1 MSCTLSITKERLDE
15 ISSLVEDWLIRSKC
29 TLKEL
34 QSLLGKLHFVST
46 CVRPG
51 RLFVSMLLTW
61 LKTFGGQ
68 NVSKKIPKYVK
79 LDLVWWSKFLII
91 YNGVSMMFLQDFSTP
106 DCILSCDST
115 LVGCGGLC
123 DDLYFHK
130 IFPRF
135 IQKKKLH
142 INTLE
147 LLCLVVSLKL
157 WAHRLRGS

>member
-34 QSLLGKLHFVST
+34 QSLLGKLHFVNT

-51 RLFVSMLLTW
+51 RLFVSRLLTW

-68 NVSKKIPKYVK
+68 NVSNVK

-91 YNGVSMMFLQDFSTP
+91 YNGVSMMFLKDFSTP
-106 DCILSCDST
+106 DCILSCLLDVADCVAICIFTKSFP
-115 LVGCGGLC
+115 GLFKRKSC
-123 DDLYFHK
+123 
-130 IFPRF
+130 I
-135 IQKKKLH
+135 
-142 INTLE
+142 
-147 LLCLVVSLKL
+147 
-157 WAHRLRGS
+157 